1 MAGSQYELSFEE
13 MDAAGRHVL
22 DTNQNIQS
30 TLSQLKGNL
39 APLQGAWT
47 GAASTAFTNLMV
59 RWDDAAQ
66 RLNAALESIGT
77 SIQASSTSY
86 QAQEEE
92 HSQTMSTITQSL
104 G

>member
-1 MAGSQYELSFEE
+1 MADAYGLSFEE

-22 DTNQNIQS
+22 DVNQDIQS
-30 TLSQLKGNL
+30 NLSQLRNNL
-39 APLQGAWT
+39 APLAGAWR
-47 GAASTAFTNLMV
+47 GQASTAFQNLMV
-59 RWDDAAQ
+59 RWDDAAL
-66 RLNAALESIGT
+66 RLNDALESIGT

-86 QAQEEE
+86 AAQEEE

>member
-1 MAGSQYELSFEE
+1 MSGSYGLSFEE

-22 DTNQNIQS
+22 DVNQTIQG
-30 TLSQLKGNL
+30 TLSQLKSQL
-39 APLQGAWT
+39 APLQGAWK
-47 GAASTAFTNLMV
+47 GQASTAFTNLMI

-66 RLNAALESIGT
+66 RLNLALQGIGESIQ
-77 SIQASSTSY
+77 SSSTSY
-86 QAQEEE
+86 ATQEEE